1 MCRASNGGG
10 RAAAAVLLVVALILG
25 GCGGGGR
32 RDLAPAFEPGGIAGK
47 IYDRD
52 VPIDSETLPAASGG
66 DGVLTYTLT
75 PDLPAG
81 LAFDPATRVLSG
93 TPTEAQAE
101 TLYTYT
107 ATDSDA
113 VLPDSVSLTFTIAV
127 EAVAA
132 VTISTAAAEVD
143 EADDLTPVL
152 VTLALSEAVQGRGCR
167 RPVLHRHGTAGQRL
181 RPRRHGPHRRRGANP
196 GHDDAHGDSGPGG
209 GARRIHHPGN
219 RCGGR
224 QGRNRLAVGRPRRH
238 PRSRRAA
245 AGRLRGVGHVPAALV
260 GRALRRRHGRPVP
273 GLQCLELGPRCRLS
287 HPRRSPHHD
296 EPV

>member
-10 RAAAAVLLVVALILG
+10 RAAAVLLVVVLFLG

-47 IYDRD
+47 VYDRD

-81 LAFDPATRVLSG
+81 LVFDPATRVLSG

-113 VLPDSVSLTFTIAV
+113 ALPDSVSLTFTIAV

-132 VTISTAAAEVD
+132 VTIS
-143 EADDLTPVL
+143 ADH
-152 VTLALSEAVQGRGCR
+152 RG
-167 RPVLHRHGTAGQRL
+167 
-181 RPRRHGPHRRRGANP
+181 
-196 GHDDAHGDSGPGG
+196 SG
-209 GARRIHHPGN
+209 
-219 RCGGR
+219 
-224 QGRNRLAVGRPRRH
+224 
-238 PRSRRAA
+238 
-245 AGRLRGVGHVPAALV
+245 
-260 GRALRRRHGRPVP
+260 
-273 GLQCLELGPRCRLS
+273 
-287 HPRRSPHHD
+287 
-296 EPV
+296 

>member
-25 GCGGGGR
+25 GCGGGAP

-107 ATDSDA
+107 ATDSDR
-113 VLPDSVSLTFTIAV
+113 VRPDSVSLTFTIAV
-127 EAVAA
+127 
-132 VTISTAAAEVD
+132 
-143 EADDLTPVL
+143 
-152 VTLALSEAVQGRGCR
+152 R
-167 RPVLHRHGTAGQRL
+167 RWL
-181 RPRRHGPHRRRGANP
+181 R
-196 GHDDAHGDSGPGG
+196 
-209 GARRIHHPGN
+209 
-219 RCGGR
+219 
-224 QGRNRLAVGRPRRH
+224 
-238 PRSRRAA
+238 
-245 AGRLRGVGHVPAALV
+245 
-260 GRALRRRHGRPVP
+260 
-273 GLQCLELGPRCRLS
+273 
-287 HPRRSPHHD
+287 
-296 EPV
+296 